1 MNGII
6 PQFNDILTE
15 PAVNTTVA
23 EKAAFKEW
31 TNHQR
36 VAKQCTLQYMEARMK
51 AEYTVIHY
59 VKILLHKLT
68 SVNLLVFYFN
78 NFQIREY
85 ICSIKLWD
93 S

>member
-1 MNGII
+1 
-6 PQFNDILTE
+6 
-15 PAVNTTVA
+15 
-23 EKAAFKEW
+23 
-31 TNHQR
+31 
-36 VAKQCTLQYMEARMK
+36 MEARMK

-93 S
+93 SWNVHNYIAQINPNIKDYNLCIQPMTAVTDATNMDATKTFAKMG